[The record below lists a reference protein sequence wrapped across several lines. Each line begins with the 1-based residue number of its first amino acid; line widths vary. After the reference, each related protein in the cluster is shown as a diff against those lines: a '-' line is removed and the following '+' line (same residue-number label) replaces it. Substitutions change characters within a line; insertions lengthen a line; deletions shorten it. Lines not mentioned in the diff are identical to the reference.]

1 VADLSDSAILDA
13 LRRQMTMAAT
23 RQVVIANNLAN
34 VETPGYKSQVAD
46 FSDTLDKAS
55 GSLQLAATR
64 PGHLGA
70 DGGPAGAGAPGVRT
84 KDVEGLEARRDGNTV
99 QLDRELLAMTQVAGE
114 FARAQTTLAA
124 KFRLLRYAINEGK

>member
-23 RQVVIANNLAN
+23 RQVVIANNIAN
-34 VETPGYKSQVAD
+34 AETPGFKSRVAD

-55 GSLQLAATR
+55 GSIQLAATR

-70 DGGPAGAGAPGVRT
+70 EGGPAGSATPGVSTREAE
-84 KDVEGLEARRDGNTV
+84 DLEARRDGNTV
-99 QLDRELLAMTQVAGE
+99 QLDRELLAMTQAAGE

>member
-1 VADLSDSAILDA
+1 VPDLSDSAILDA

-23 RQVVIANNLAN
+23 RQVVIANNIAN
-34 VETPGYKSQVAD
+34 AETPGYKSKAAD
-46 FSDTLDKAS
+46 FSDTLDKAA
-55 GSLQLAATR
+55 GSLQLAATS

-70 DGGPAGAGAPGVRT
+70 DGGSADAAIPGVRT
-84 KDVEGLEARRDGNTV
+84 KENEGLEARRDGNTV
-99 QLDRELLAMTQVAGE
+99 QLDRELLSMTQAAGE